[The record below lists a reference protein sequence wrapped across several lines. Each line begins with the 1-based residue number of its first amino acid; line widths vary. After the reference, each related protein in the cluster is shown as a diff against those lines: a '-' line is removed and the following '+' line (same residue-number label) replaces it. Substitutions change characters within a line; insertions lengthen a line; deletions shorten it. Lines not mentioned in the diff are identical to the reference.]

1 MTAGTRVLIT
11 QPCKM
16 SERKACGA
24 PDQGRPKLAMNKR
37 DLPGN
42 EATYEDLLRRSN
54 RSCYLKDFLAARMR
68 PPTTAN
74 RSANDGLD

>member
-16 SERKACGA
+16 SERKASGA

-37 DLPGN
+37 DLPGD

-54 RSCYLKDFLAARMR
+54 RSRYLKDFLAARMR

-74 RSANDGLD
+74 RSANDSLD